1 MVNLPTKRLKDILF
15 SLLKSLKP
23 ITISDLAN
31 KLNVSNRT
39 IRSDLNKLAEWGL
52 NRNLNLIKKTGVG
65 VWLEIDDL
73 RRRQFLQSLGRVN
86 NYTEQLSP
94 YQREQYILRLLLQF
108 DSKYTA
114 QSLAEELYVSR
125 ATVYKDLKEVEK
137 WLVKYNLTLERE
149 RNYIL
154 NIKGQES
161 DWRKAVADLLARLK
175 NNQKLNDILAESDD
189 FSPDS
194 RFDNQTYHQIN
205 SLLGDIRLEKIES
218 ILSELE
224 KSLDFVFTDEAF
236 IGLVIHIAI
245 SFERL
250 KKGKDIKMN
259 QEQLESLKN
268 KTEFKVAELIA
279 QKLQTELG
287 IIIPTAEIGYISLHI
302 LGSKLKQDINSV
314 RVDDVLKNSDDQ
326 VIMIARDIIITAEE
340 VLSIDL
346 SKDKQL
352 LLGLVLHLRST
363 INRLKYGMSLRN
375 PLLSQIK
382 SNYPAIYGAAWATSV
397 IFEEHLGVKIEE
409 EEIGYLAIHLGA
421 ALERINNKIKAIV
434 VCGSGI
440 GTSQLAATKLA
451 SRLLNLEIVDLLA
464 VHELKQENLQG
475 IDIIITT
482 VPLQEFND
490 NIVQVS
496 PLITDNDINL
506 IKTKVNN
513 LLTVKK
519 QNILNIKYD
528 KIDEL
533 FDNDL
538 IFINLNINS
547 KVEIIKFL
555 SNKLL
560 IKDRVDEFFVESVLE
575 REEFTSTRMAM
586 GVAIPHGT
594 EERHILK
601 SAIAVATLARPV
613 EWGDGFVKIIFLLAL
628 KKEEGRKFFKHF
640 HPILENEIILNKLK
654 NTSEKRLIIESI
666 LKFNQR

>member
-519 QNILNIKYD
+519 QNILNVKYD

-613 EWGDGFVKIIFLLAL
+613 EWGMDL
-628 KKEEGRKFFKHF
+628 
-640 HPILENEIILNKLK
+640 
-654 NTSEKRLIIESI
+654 
-666 LKFNQR
+666 